1 MVFTRIHSSARPF
14 GRVASVYRRWPHHLR
29 CSHPIQ
35 PRQKNL
41 VVGACQHILFL
52 KRVRVSEPLCV
63 LAYDLYVGIREL
75 ERTQGLLTLPRICN
89 PDDGDI
95 QLRDEAEAE
104 FFAFVNETFRRL
116 FQIESCLLTSRP
128 SIGVFCR
135 LDIGL
140 MVVDGKVNYFVNEV
154 ERTQTASLWNN
165 PPKGTRYPSRIGLI
179 GATFAHSFYKWIS
192 YMKQPILL

>member
-1 MVFTRIHSSARPF
+1 MNCNYTITPDTTKT
-14 GRVASVYRRWPHHLR
+14 
-29 CSHPIQ
+29 
-35 PRQKNL
+35 KNL

-52 KRVRVSEPLCV
+52 KQIRVSEPLRV
-63 LAYDLYVGIREL
+63 LAHNLYIGIREL
-75 ERTQGLLTLPRICN
+75 ELTQGPLMLPWICN

-140 MVVDGKVNYFVNEV
+140 MVVDGRVNYFVNEV
-154 ERTQTASLWNN
+154 ERTRTASLWNN
-165 PPKGTRYPSRIGLI
+165 PPKGTSYPSRIGLI
-179 GATFAHSFYKWIS
+179 
-192 YMKQPILL
+192 